1 VPTTGRLD
9 VFHLD
14 DPMTRLQI
22 PASTWHERVAH
33 WRGTGLSAEAYCR
46 DHDIGVERL
55 KYWARRVERAAGSP
69 QLLPM
74 RIGVPSCAPAL
85 ELRSP
90 SGWSM
95 RMDTGVDAAWLARLL
110 QELR

>member
-1 VPTTGRLD
+1 MTGRLD
-9 VFHLD
+9 VFYFE
-14 DPMTRLQI
+14 DPMTRRRI

-55 KYWARRVERAAGSP
+55 KYWARRVERAASSP
-69 QLLPM
+69 LMLPV
-74 RIGVPSCAPAL
+74 RISPPKTAATL

-95 RMDTGVDAAWLARLL
+95 RMDADVDAAWLAKLL

>member
-1 VPTTGRLD
+1 
-9 VFHLD
+9 
-14 DPMTRLQI
+14 MTRLRI

-33 WRGTGLSAEAYCR
+33 WRSTGLSAAAYTR
-46 DHDIGVERL
+46 EHDIDLERL
-55 KYWARRVERAAGSP
+55 KYWARRVERAASGAT
-69 QLLPM
+69 LLPV
-74 RIGVPSCAPAL
+74 RTSAPVAAAPL

-95 RMDTGVDAAWLARLL
+95 RMDGGVDAVWLARLL

>member
-1 VPTTGRLD
+1 
-9 VFHLD
+9 
-14 DPMTRLQI
+14 MTRHRI

-33 WRGTGLSAEAYCR
+33 WRSTGLSAESYGR
-46 DHDIGVERL
+46 EHDIGVERL
-55 KYWARRVERAAGSP
+55 KYWARRVERAASSP
-69 QLLPM
+69 QLLPV
-74 RIGVPSCAPAL
+74 RISAPSTTASL

-95 RMDTGVDAAWLARLL
+95 RMDGGVDAAWLARLL

>member
-1 VPTTGRLD
+1 
-9 VFHLD
+9 
-14 DPMTRLQI
+14 MTRHRI

-55 KYWARRVERAAGSP
+55 RYWARRVERAASST
-69 QLLPM
+69 QLLPV
-74 RIGVPSCAPAL
+74 RISAPIPAATL

-95 RMDTGVDAAWLARLL
+95 RMDAGVDAAWLARLL
-110 QELR
+110 LELR

>member
-1 VPTTGRLD
+1 
-9 VFHLD
+9 
-14 DPMTRLQI
+14 MTRQRI

-33 WRGTGLSAEAYCR
+33 WRNTGLSADAYGR
-46 DHDIGVERL
+46 EHNIDLERL
-55 KYWARRVERAAGSP
+55 KYWARRVERAASGA
-69 QLLPM
+69 QLLPV
-74 RIGVPSCAPAL
+74 RIIAPVAPAPL

-95 RMDTGVDAAWLARLL
+95 RMDVGVDAAWLARLL

>member
-1 VPTTGRLD
+1 
-9 VFHLD
+9 
-14 DPMTRLQI
+14 MTRHRI

-33 WRGTGLSAEAYCR
+33 WRSTGLSAAAYAR
-46 DHDIGVERL
+46 EHDIGLERL
-55 KYWARRVERAAGSP
+55 KYWARRVERVAGGA
-69 QLLPM
+69 QLLPV
-74 RIGVPSCAPAL
+74 RISAPSMAAAL

-95 RMDTGVDAAWLARLL
+95 RMDAGVDAAWLARLL

>member
-1 VPTTGRLD
+1 
-9 VFHLD
+9 
-14 DPMTRLQI
+14 MTRHRI

-33 WRGTGLSAEAYCR
+33 WRSTGLSAEVYCR

-55 KYWARRVERAAGSP
+55 KYWSRRIERAAGSP
-69 QLLPM
+69 QLLPV
-74 RIGVPSCAPAL
+74 RISASISAAAL

-95 RMDTGVDAAWLARLL
+95 RMDAGVDAAWLSKLL
-110 QELR
+110 QGLR

>member
-1 VPTTGRLD
+1 
-9 VFHLD
+9 
-14 DPMTRLQI
+14 MTRQRI

-33 WRGTGLSAEAYCR
+33 WRSTGLSAEGYAGK
-46 DHDIGVERL
+46 HDIDLERL
-55 KYWARRVERAAGSP
+55 KYWARRVERTSNGA
-69 QLLPM
+69 QLLPV
-74 RIGVPSCAPAL
+74 RISAPVASAPL

-95 RMDTGVDAAWLARLL
+95 RMDAGVDAAWLARLL

>member
-1 VPTTGRLD
+1 MTGKLD
-9 VFHLD
+9 VFYFE
-14 DPMTRLQI
+14 DPMTRHRI

-33 WRGTGLSAEAYCR
+33 WRSTGLSAEAYAR
-46 DHDIGVERL
+46 EHDIGVDRL
-55 KYWARRVERAAGSP
+55 KYWARRVERVASSV
-69 QLLPM
+69 QLLPV
-74 RIGVPSCAPAL
+74 RISAPGTTAAL

-95 RMDTGVDAAWLARLL
+95 RMGAGVDAAWLTRLL